1 MVGLWTAGAPSEE
14 RKDLLEATGADLVA
28 TSLWQALRQ
37 IEEGMKAEP
46 SEAAP
51 SAA

>member
-1 MVGLWTAGAPSEE
+1 MVGLWTAGTPSEE

-37 IEEGMKAEP
+37 IEEAMQPEP
-46 SEAAP
+46 SKATP